1 MYKLVLALAKIIF
14 RVLCKVEVK
23 NRQALPAQEGFI
35 LTCTHKGW
43 LDVVILGICTPR
55 PIHFMAKQEL
65 FQNKLAAHF
74 LSKINAFPVNR
85 ENPSPSS
92 IKTPI
97 KLLKSGEV
105 VGIFPGGTRTTEAV
119 SLKRGAVTIAN
130 LAKVPIVPAAYE
142 GPATFKELLQMR
154 RATIMFG
161 EPFHVNTNSK
171 EELTAYTEP
180 LSEKTNFLQSQIRRM
195 GAR

>member
-1 MYKLVLALAKIIF
+1 MYKFVLILATIIL
-14 RVLCKVEVK
+14 RTLGKVEVRNK
-23 NRQALPAQEGFI
+23 HVLPSEGGFI
-35 LTCTHKGW
+35 LTCSHKGW

-65 FQNKLAAHF
+65 FTNRLASFF

-105 VGIFPGGTRTTEAV
+105 VGIFPGGTRTAEEV

-130 LAKVPIVPAAYE
+130 LAKVPIIPAAYE
-142 GPATFKELLQMR
+142 GPANIKEFWKER
-154 RATIMFG
+154 KAAIIFG
-161 EPFHVNTNSK
+161 EPFYVNTKNRS
-171 EELTAYTEP
+171 ELAASTDL
-180 LSEKTNFLQSQIRRM
+180 LSEKINSLKTN
-195 GAR
+195 

>member
-1 MYKLVLALAKIIF
+1 MYKAVLFLATIVIKT
-14 RVLCKVEVK
+14 LGKVETK
-23 NRQALPAQEGFI
+23 NKHLLPSEGGYI

-43 LDVVILGICTPR
+43 LDVVILGICTPH

-65 FQNKLAAHF
+65 FKNKLISLF

-92 IKTPI
+92 VKTPI

-105 VGIFPGGTRTTEAV
+105 VGIFPGGTRTTEDV

-130 LAKVPIVPAAYE
+130 LAKVPIIPAAYE
-142 GPATFKELLQMR
+142 GPANLKELWKTR
-154 RATIMFG
+154 KATIIFG
-161 EPFHVNTNSK
+161 EPFYLK
-171 EELTAYTEP
+171 P
-180 LSEKTNFLQSQIRRM
+180 LPIKMGRFPDPKGSRFHCDKSQ
-195 GAR
+195 